1 MTRGILIAGNE
12 SSLSSAIASETANRV
27 EHFAV
32 ALIPNR
38 FPAAADAQLLLTQAG
53 PASQSALTS
62 QAATTQAGGAQ
73 VGATQASATQAGGAQ
88 SAEAAQSVGAS
99 QPAGAVQPKA
109 TPQTGA
115 ASRAGLASQP
125 AQIRLHWNPGSPVS
139 ARTLILAAENRL
151 ERIDDAILVCAPP
164 SLRKYPTALTS
175 TEVEIMVNDHIKGW
189 FFLVKELSAVFKVK
203 KAGTLALVLCEFGA
217 KRNFLADTTESGP
230 DLVGTTVIAAFK
242 AFTQSLLDYADAE
255 PFQVMGFTAPDVSDM
270 SAFAAFIF
278 KTIEEGNKR
287 NNGKLHRFGK
297 TGFNLFGR

>member
-1 MTRGILIAGNE
+1 
-12 SSLSSAIASETANRV
+12 V

-38 FPAAADAQLLLTQAG
+38 FPAAADAQLMLTQAG
-53 PASQSALTS
+53 SATG
-62 QAATTQAGGAQ
+62 TTQVGGAQ
-73 VGATQASATQAGGAQ
+73 Q
-88 SAEAAQSVGAS
+88 AEAAQSAGAP
-99 QPAGAVQPKA
+99 QPASAIQSKPA
-109 TPQTGA
+109 PQST
-115 ASRAGLASQP
+115 LAKQP

-203 KAGTLALVLCEFGA
+203 KAGTLALVLSEFGA
-217 KRNFLADTTESGP
+217 KRNFLADTGESGP
-230 DLVGTTVIAAFK
+230 DLVGTTVISAFR
-242 AFTQSLLDYADAE
+242 AFTQSLLDCAASE
-255 PFQVMGFTAPDVSDM
+255 PFQVMGFTAPDVSDT

-287 NNGKLHRFGK
+287 NNGKLHHFGK